1 MSKQLWDE
9 RYAAHEIVYGYDPN
23 VFFKE
28 QLDRLTPGTL
38 LLPAEGEGRN
48 ALYAASRGWKVTA
61 YDFSEVAR
69 DKALKRA
76 RGQQLAIDYFTGDLT
91 AAKFPENTFDAVG
104 LIFAHLPV
112 HQRRDFHHNCLQ
124 ALKPGGTLILEG
136 FSKEQLA
143 FQSGGPKDEAMLFD
157 GLMLREDFQKLTSVQ
172 VQKLHVTLHEGSFH
186 QGPAAVIRLTG
197 VKA

>member
-9 RYAAHEIVYGYDPN
+9 RYAAHEIVYGYEPN

-28 QLDRLTPGTL
+28 QLDRLTPGKL

-48 ALYAASRGWKVTA
+48 ALYAASRGWEVTA

-69 DKALKRA
+69 EKTLKRA
-76 RGQQLAIDYFTGDLT
+76 REKQLAIDYFVDDLT
-91 AAKFPENTFDAVG
+91 AANFQESTFDSVG
-104 LIFAHLPV
+104 LIFAHLPA
-112 HQRRDFHHNCLQ
+112 HQRRDFHRKCLR

-157 GLMLREDFQKLTSVQ
+157 EDMLRKDFQDLYSIRL
-172 VQKLHVTLHEGSFH
+172 QKLQITLQEGPFH